1 MEQEEH
7 KETELKKREVL
18 RMSNEE
24 SHKLTLDCIRTALI
38 HLMAVKPY
46 DKITITDIINRSGV
60 SRAAFYRNFSSK
72 DDVLQAAMRE
82 LTEQLE
88 KAFTGA
94 MAEKDP
100 VKWMINTLHEV
111 KNNRREMEMLIKANL
126 NVEEIFINMNLQDED
141 TDPLWKYKNMAHM
154 SALWSMTCMWIKNG
168 FRESPEELGQY
179 MISLFT

>member
-24 SHKLTLDCIRTALI
+24 SHKLTLDCIRTALL

-46 DKITITDIINRSGV
+46 DKITITEIINRSGV
-60 SRAAFYRNFSSK
+60 SREAFYRNYSSK
-72 DDVLQAAMRE
+72 EDGLQAAMRE

-126 NVEEIFINMNLQDED
+126 NVEEIFINMKLQDED
-141 TDPLWKYKNMAHM
+141 PDPLWKYKNMAPM
-154 SALWSMTCMWIKNG
+154 STLWSMTCMWIKNG